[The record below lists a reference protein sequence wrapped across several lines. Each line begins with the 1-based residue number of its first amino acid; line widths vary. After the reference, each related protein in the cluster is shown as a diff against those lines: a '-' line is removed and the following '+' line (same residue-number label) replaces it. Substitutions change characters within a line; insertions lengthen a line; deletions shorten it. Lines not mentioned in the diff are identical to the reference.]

1 MFYPE
6 MAAFA
11 AEMLSGE
18 LGGSLTI
25 RGAPVAGDPITGAGG
40 SVGAD
45 RVVSGVVTGVDLKL
59 FDASTVQT
67 GDRMLVVAGVVSIAE
82 RWVDGLVARP
92 IVAVRVVKPDNA
104 TLIITKAHVR

>member
-18 LGGSLTI
+18 FGANLTI
-25 RGAPVAGDPITGAGG
+25 RGAPVAGDPVTGAGG
-40 SVGAD
+40 SAGAD
-45 RVVSGVVTGVDLKL
+45 RVVRGIVTKVDLKA
-59 FDASTVQT
+59 FDASTVQA
-67 GDRMLVVAGVVSIAE
+67 GDRMLVLAGLASVAE
-82 RWVDGLVARP
+82 RWVDGAVARP

-104 TLIITKAHVR
+104 TIIITKAHVR